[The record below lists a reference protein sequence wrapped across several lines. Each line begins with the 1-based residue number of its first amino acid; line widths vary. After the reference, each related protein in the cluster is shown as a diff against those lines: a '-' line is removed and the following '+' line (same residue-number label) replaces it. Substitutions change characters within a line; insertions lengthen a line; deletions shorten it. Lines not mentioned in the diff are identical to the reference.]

1 MKKTFEADVKHCV
14 RKIIEDY
21 LFYCFLFFMSCSKWR
36 CNSFCSFTRIIYDAH
51 KKVSLVQNSCQ
62 KFSKDSFLFFSVL
75 ILRIVR
81 LLATLKAYLY
91 CGWNKNTRLSVIQN
105 ASSVRFTLWS
115 DITSHKATLL
125 TQRWTASNN
134 QTETIP
140 NDKIPKYVIFK
151 FCT

>member
-14 RKIIEDY
+14 WKIIEDY

-115 DITSHKATLL
+115 NITSPFSQGHPSHSKDELQAITKLKL
-125 TQRWTASNN
+125 F
-134 QTETIP
+134 QTI
-140 NDKIPKYVIFK
+140 K
-151 FCT
+151 FQNM

>member
-14 RKIIEDY
+14 WKIIEDY

-51 KKVSLVQNSCQ
+51 KKVSLIQNSCQ

-91 CGWNKNTRLSVIQN
+91 CGWNKNIRLSVL
-105 ASSVRFTLWS
+105 SRMLRSC
-115 DITSHKATLL
+115 ITSLL
-125 TQRWTASNN
+125 TRPHFSLTDKLCNN
-134 QTETIP
+134 QTVSL

-151 FCT
+151 LCS